1 MNANYRERLKDKK
14 RIVIKIGSSSLIHT
28 ETGRLDFHKLEI
40 LARELSDLHNQ
51 GKDVVLV
58 SSGAIALGAAALGMK
73 GKPAELEKKQACA
86 AVGQARLMTIYQKLF
101 GEYNQMVAQ
110 ILMTKNTMVNNLNR
124 HNARNTFEELLN
136 VGAIPVVNEND
147 SISSYELEKLESF
160 GDNDTLSAVI
170 AGLIGADLLILLSDI
185 DGLFTDDPNANP
197 DAEFIHTVE
206 KLDEKLLSMGKGPK
220 SKVGTGGMAT
230 KLTAAEIATSAGAD
244 MIIANGADFHII
256 HKIMEGRNYGTLFV
270 GDKKEE
276 FFLIDYIEKLL

>member
-1 MNANYRERLKDKK
+1 
-14 RIVIKIGSSSLIHT
+14 
-28 ETGRLDFHKLEI
+28 
-40 LARELSDLHNQ
+40 
-51 GKDVVLV
+51 
-58 SSGAIALGAAALGMK
+58 
-73 GKPAELEKKQACA
+73 
-86 AVGQARLMTIYQKLF
+86 
-101 GEYNQMVAQ
+101 
-110 ILMTKNTMVNNLNR
+110 MVNNLNR